1 MSGRLEGQVAL
12 ITGAGRGQGRSH
24 ALALA
29 AEGADVVLC
38 DAAKDIDTVPYPLAS
53 ADDLAETERLVLATG
68 RRCLSRV
75 VDVRDSAG
83 LEQLV
88 TDAIAT
94 FGRIDICVANAGTS
108 GGGRFT
114 DLSLAEWRRVMAIN
128 LDGAFL
134 TMRDCARQMVEQGDG
149 GAIVAISS
157 TSAIHGAPNGA
168 HYGASKTA
176 LLGLVRAMAVGLAR
190 HRIRVNSVLPGW
202 TRTELAEGGYQ
213 NDHFREVTTSRTPVR
228 RWATGDDYR
237 ELAAYLCD
245 RDQLWHTGDE
255 IVADGGYTI
264 F

>member
-1 MSGRLEGQVAL
+1 MTKLEGQVAVV
-12 ITGAGRGQGRSH
+12 TGGNGGIGLGFGLGVAGVGANVAVWARNQEKSE
-24 ALALA
+24 A
-29 AEGADVVLC
+29 AVAELEACGVEAIFVVCDVADEESV
-38 DAAKDIDTVPYPLAS
+38 AAARVETVS
-53 ADDLAETERLVLATG
+53 RL
-68 RRCLSRV
+68 
-75 VDVRDSAG
+75 
-83 LEQLV
+83 
-88 TDAIAT
+88 
-94 FGRIDICVANAGTS
+94 GRIDICVANAGTS